1 LIELILCCDIVIARS
16 AKEKQMKA
24 DTVLYEIYSELGLLE
39 TLQSEDVQ
47 EFVSSE
53 LESFYANSSTAAA

>member
-1 LIELILCCDIVIARS
+1 
-16 AKEKQMKA
+16 MKA

-53 LESFYANSSTAAA
+53 LESFYGNSSTAAA

>member
-1 LIELILCCDIVIARS
+1 
-16 AKEKQMKA
+16 MKA